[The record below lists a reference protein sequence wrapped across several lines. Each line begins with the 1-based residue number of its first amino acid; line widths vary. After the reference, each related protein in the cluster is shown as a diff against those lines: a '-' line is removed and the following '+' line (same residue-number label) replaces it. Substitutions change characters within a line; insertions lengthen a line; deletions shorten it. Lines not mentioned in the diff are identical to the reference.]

1 MEGTVK
7 IALVGAGMFGADVHA
22 RAYADLE
29 RSGIAASLA
38 RVGLD
43 AWARELAP
51 VKFELVA
58 IASRSEASARRASA
72 QYRAWTGRE
81 PRAYWGETPWRDL
94 QRDPPDLDVMAGAA
108 PRSPHPP
115 GLPGPPRTRPH

>member
-29 RSGIAASLA
+29 RSGIAANLA

-43 AWARELAP
+43 TWARELAP

-58 IASRSEASARRASA
+58 IAARSKASAVRASA
-72 QYRAWTGRE
+72 QQAVGKTSC
-81 PRAYWGETPWRDL
+81 
-94 QRDPPDLDVMAGAA
+94 PDR
-108 PRSPHPP
+108 RSSSV
-115 GLPGPPRTRPH
+115 TVSKVSA